1 MKSYTKRHGGERNRR
16 QKNQPTASKAV
27 GIFLPFRLYF
37 IDRRSGNLPPS
48 NRRYF
53 KSDFSQVERWLLGE
67 DGKVLRQVA
76 GKPIYTASIVKYAE
90 LMCYRPCGQ
99 AMLSGITEA

>member
-53 KSDFSQVERWLLGE
+53 KSDLSQVEHWLEGD
-67 DGKVLRQVA
+67 DGRIIKQVPN
-76 GKPIYTASIVKYAE
+76 KPVYTATLVKYAD
-90 LMCYRPCGQ
+90 LICDRPIGQ
-99 AMLSGITEA
+99 AMISGISEA